1 MAPIHP
7 PKRRK
12 LTLGRSEA
20 SAQRH
25 FEQNAN
31 GDAGKTQDRDGLADT
46 RAAVAA
52 QDARTGDR
60 EPRPLPPRSL
70 PSR

>member
-1 MAPIHP
+1 MSPIHP
-7 PKRRK
+7 PKRRV
-12 LTLGRSEA
+12 LTLGRSAA
-20 SAQRH
+20 SAPRH

-52 QDARTGDR
+52 QDARTDDR

-70 PSR
+70 PPR

>member
-1 MAPIHP
+1 MASNPKP
-7 PKRRK
+7 KPKRRVLR
-12 LTLGRSEA
+12 LTRDDA

-31 GDAGKTQDRDGLADT
+31 GDAGQPQDRDGLADT

-52 QDARTGDR
+52 QDARTDDR
-60 EPRPLPPRSL
+60 EPRPLPPR
-70 PSR
+70 